1 MSEKTTEKSRSLSI
15 NLLWMGAIWFGSVMT
30 LGVVATGFRALM
42 QAAGMSSH

>member
-1 MSEKTTEKSRSLSI
+1 
-15 NLLWMGAIWFGSVMT
+15 MT